1 MKNRSIYHKA
11 GSRLG
16 TLVLMS
22 VIAITMAALIGASY
36 TLAAVEQEGRA
47 RRSEQAKPTPTPAP
61 ASRSGSTPNQPATTA
76 PASIPTS
83 TPTPIPRAT
92 PTQTPANV
100 IDRIIPQL
108 GEPPPPPVLKP
119 KPTPTPPEDYGEGD
133 IVKVD
138 TELVTLNVRVID
150 RNNRPIDNVKE
161 SDFHVFEDGVEQPV
175 AFFSTEEIP
184 VSYGLAVDN
193 SGSLRSQ
200 LQSVIDAG
208 KTIIN
213 SNKRGDETFLV
224 RFISSDKIETVQDFT
239 ENMELLLEALDNMYV
254 EGGQTAVIDA
264 VFLSAERVA
273 EYKKG
278 DDNDRRRRALIVV
291 TDGEDRDSFYK
302 QEQLFARL
310 READVQIYVIGFV
323 SELDKDGGFIRK
335 SSRDK
340 AVSLLTK
347 LASETGGRAFF
358 PGSISELPR
367 IANEIVRDL
376 RTQYVLAYNPTN
388 KARDGSYRAIRV
400 AVSDSTGRDK
410 RIALTRGGRIA
421 PKVGLPAP
429 LPAKPATRTTT
440 ARPRAAST
448 TKTP

>member
-1 MKNRSIYHKA
+1 MKNRLSNHKINL
-11 GSRLG
+11 RTG
-16 TLVLMS
+16 TLFLLGFLFTLSVLVGPNDTS
-22 VIAITMAALIGASY
+22 AAG
-36 TLAAVEQEGRA
+36 TQELRA
-47 RRSEQAKPTPTPAP
+47 RRSQQASQTPSPTPARPVASPQTAPARPSTTVRPAATPTPTPSAE
-61 ASRSGSTPNQPATTA
+61 S
-76 PASIPTS
+76 
-83 TPTPIPRAT
+83 
-92 PTQTPANV
+92 TQTPAAPT
-100 IDRIIPQL
+100 DRMTPQL
-108 GEPPPPPVLKP
+108 GEPPPPPKLKP
-119 KPTPTPPEDYGEGD
+119 KPTPTPPEEFGEGE

-150 RNNRPIDNVKE
+150 RNNRPIDNVRE
-161 SDFHVFEDGVEQPV
+161 NEFHVFEDGVEQPIE
-175 AFFSTEEIP
+175 FFTREEVP

-200 LQSVIDAG
+200 LQSVIDAA

-213 SNKRGDETFLV
+213 SNKTGDETFLV
-224 RFISSDKIETVQDFT
+224 RFISSDKIETMQDFT
-239 ENMELLLEALDNMYV
+239 SNMELLQDALDNMYI

-264 VFLSAERVA
+264 VFLSAERIA

-291 TDGEDRDSFYK
+291 TDGEDRVSFYK

-323 SELDKDGGFIRK
+323 NELDRDSGFIRK

-340 AVSLLTK
+340 AVNLLNK

-358 PGSISELPR
+358 PQSISELPR
-367 IANEIVRDL
+367 IASEIVRDL

-388 KARDGSYRAIRV
+388 KARDGSYRAIKV
-400 AVSDSTGRDK
+400 AVADSSGRGDK

-421 PKVGLPAP
+421 PKGGAP
-429 LPAKPATRTTT
+429 STPSKPATRTTIGS
-440 ARPRAAST
+440 PRAAST

>member
-1 MKNRSIYHKA
+1 MSL
-11 GSRLG
+11 RLG
-16 TLVLMS
+16 TLAL
-22 VIAITMAALIGASY
+22 IALTVAALIGTSY
-36 TLAAVEQEGRA
+36 TSAAVVQEARA
-47 RRSEQAKPTPTPAP
+47 RRIAQATPTPTPAP
-61 ASRSGSTPNQPATTA
+61 ARPSGSTQTRPATTA
-76 PASIPTS
+76 PSSAPTA
-83 TPTPIPRAT
+83 TPTPTPRAT
-92 PTQTPANV
+92 PTQTPVNV

-119 KPTPTPPEDYGEGD
+119 KPTPTPPEEFGEGE

-161 SDFHVFEDGVEQPV
+161 SDFHIFEDGIEQPV
-175 AFFSTEEIP
+175 AFFTREEIP

-208 KTIIN
+208 KSIIN
-213 SNKRGDETFLV
+213 SNKPGDETFLV
-224 RFISSDKIETVQDFT
+224 RFISSDKIETMQDFT
-239 ENMELLLEALDNMYV
+239 SNMDLLLEGLDNMYV

-264 VFLSAERVA
+264 VYLSAERVA
-273 EYKKG
+273 EFKKG

-291 TDGEDRDSFYK
+291 TDGEDRVSFYP
-302 QEQLFARL
+302 QEKLFARL

-323 SELDKDGGFIRK
+323 NELEKDGGFIRK

-340 AVSLLTK
+340 AVTLLNK

-358 PGSISELPR
+358 PQSTSELPR

-388 KARDGSYRAIRV
+388 KARDGSYRAIKV

-410 RIALTRGGRIA
+410 RIALTRAGRTA
-421 PKVGLPAP
+421 PKGGLPAP
-429 LPAKPATRTTT
+429 ASTKPSTRTTT
-440 ARPRAAST
+440 ASPRAAST

>member
-1 MKNRSIYHKA
+1 MR
-11 GSRLG
+11 SRLQ
-16 TLVLMS
+16 TLGLLTFTVLT
-22 VIAITMAALIGASY
+22 VAALIATSY
-36 TLAAVEQEGRA
+36 TSAAEVQEGRA
-47 RRSEQAKPTPTPAP
+47 RRSEQATPTPTPAP
-61 ASRSGSTPNQPATTA
+61 ARPSVSTPNSPVTTA
-76 PASIPTS
+76 PTA
-83 TPTPIPRAT
+83 TPSPIPGAV
-92 PTQTPANV
+92 PAQTPASVN
-100 IDRIIPQL
+100 DGSRPQL
-108 GEPPPPPVLKP
+108 GEPPPPPKLKP
-119 KPTPTPPEDYGEGD
+119 KPTPTPPEEFGEGER
-133 IVKVD
+133 IVVD

-150 RNNRPIDNVKE
+150 RNNRPIDNVRE

-175 AFFSTEEIP
+175 AFFTREEVP

-213 SNKRGDETFLV
+213 SNKPGDETFLV
-224 RFISSDKIETVQDFT
+224 RFISSDKIETMQDFT
-239 ENMELLLEALDNMYV
+239 SNMELLLEGLDNMYI

-264 VFLSAERVA
+264 VYLSAERVA

-291 TDGEDRDSFYK
+291 TDGEDRISFYK

-323 SELDKDGGFIRK
+323 NELERDGGFIRK
-335 SSRDK
+335 SSREK
-340 AVSLLTK
+340 AVNLLNK

-358 PGSISELPR
+358 PQSISELPK
-367 IANEIVRDL
+367 IATEIVRDL

-400 AVSDSTGRDK
+400 AVADSGRDK

-421 PKVGLPAP
+421 PKGPLPAP
-429 LPAKPATRTTT
+429 RKPATRTTSGS
-440 ARPRAAST
+440 PRAAST